1 MIYSS
6 DMTFFNMLLDKISNS
21 NYCIDYIMIVNG
33 SKSMKKFGQFMNIFK
48 IPFLSLIGKNAHPQ

>member
-1 MIYSS
+1 
-6 DMTFFNMLLDKISNS
+6 MTFFNMLLDKISNS

>member
-1 MIYSS
+1 
-6 DMTFFNMLLDKISNS
+6 
-21 NYCIDYIMIVNG
+21 MIVNG